1 MALLKRWTRIA
12 AVNLAVLAVLAVAA
26 ELIFGGWVG
35 GARYGTLVIPRNFH
49 RTFDV
54 SNLYGGHPIEY
65 RRDEHGLRGAYDEP
79 SRIDIL
85 TVGGSTTNE
94 LFVGEGE
101 TWSDGLAG
109 EFARAGRPQVVVN
122 AGVDGQSTVGHLK
135 NFDLWFPKIPGLK
148 PRYVLAYIG
157 INDAA
162 LTATGY
168 MNKQD
173 HMNAP
178 RRAWK
183 RYLINNSA
191 LYTLFRNVRGMVRA
205 RDAKLVHTSTASW
218 KGAAWMWVTPEIQVD
233 RYPREHG
240 PALAGYAQRVKELAA
255 RVRAIDARPIFVTQA
270 MADYR
275 IRDGQVLGIVGAD
288 GLAQVGHYVTM
299 AAHNRTMMAA
309 CAEAGAVCI
318 DLGAELE
325 FSDGDHYDDLH
336 TTPQGSAKIAR
347 YLFAKLKDVVK

>member
-1 MALLKRWTRIA
+1 MDVLKRWTRIA
-12 AVNLAVLAVLAVAA
+12 AINLAVLAALALIA
-26 ELIFGGWVG
+26 ELVFGGWVG
-35 GARYGTLVIPRNFH
+35 GAHYGTLVIPRNFH

-54 SNLYGGHPIEY
+54 SNLYGGHPTEF
-65 RRDEHGLRGAYDEP
+65 RRDEHGLRGVYDDAA
-79 SRIDIL
+79 RIDIL

-101 TWSDGLAG
+101 TWSDGLAKQ
-109 EFARAGRPQVVVN
+109 FAQAGRPLVVVN

-135 NFDLWFPKIPGLK
+135 NFELWFPKISGLK
-148 PRYVLAYIG
+148 PRYVIAYIG

-173 HMNAP
+173 HMTAP

-191 LYTLFRNVRGMVRA
+191 LYTLFRNVRGMIRA
-205 RDAKLVHTSTASW
+205 RDAKLVHNSTASW
-218 KGAAWMWVTPEIQVD
+218 KGASWAPLGRGVD
-233 RYPREHG
+233 VEGYRRDHAA
-240 PALAGYAQRVKELAA
+240 ALAGYASRVTALAA
-255 RVRAIDARPIFVTQA
+255 RVRALGAAPIFVTQA
-270 MADYR
+270 TADYR
-275 IRDGQVLGIVGAD
+275 IKNGQAWGIVGSGGHA
-288 GLAQVGHYVTM
+288 GPGHYVMMT
-299 AAHNRTMMAA
+299 AHNRTMMTA
-309 CAEAGAVCI
+309 CADAKAVCV

-325 FSDGDHYDDLH
+325 FGDGDHYDDLH